1 VSEPSKFW
9 LAELDD
15 ELHECHLPQLRRGLV
30 HTCECGCIW
39 EALLGFTG
47 RAYGLR
53 WALTRDP
60 DGRVGR

>member
-1 VSEPSKFW
+1 MSAFW

-15 ELHECHLPQLRRGLV
+15 ELHECHLPPLRRGRI

-39 EALLGFTG
+39 EAVCAGWRG
-47 RAYGLR
+47 QLR

-60 DGRVGR
+60 DRAP